1 MVTIAGV
8 RRVVFNVF
16 ETAAIAAFLVMLA
29 SSLLQ
34 VFFRYAVNAP
44 LMWTE
49 ELARL
54 MCVVTTYFGS
64 VAVLIAREHIRVDSI
79 DGWLKGRSAD
89 VLAMVVDLLI
99 AWFMVALVI
108 GCWLMVNA
116 TWTTYTASMPWF
128 RMGYVYAAVCVAA
141 CGMLLVLVLDIFER
155 ILGMVRN
162 RAGVPA

>member
-1 MVTIAGV
+1 MSIAGT
-8 RRVVFNVF
+8 RRVVFNLF
-16 ETAAIAAFLVMLA
+16 ETIAVIAFLAMLA

-79 DGWLKGRSAD
+79 DGWVKGRPAA
-89 VLAMVVDLLI
+89 VLGAVVDLLI
-99 AWFMVALVI
+99 AWFLVALVI
-108 GCWLMVNA
+108 GCWLMTRA

-128 RMGYVYAAVCVAA
+128 RMGYVYAAVGVAA
-141 CGMLLVLVLDIFER
+141 A
-155 ILGMVRN
+155 GMVVVLMLDLYERLMGLAQD
-162 RAGVPA
+162 RPGVAA

>member
-1 MVTIAGV
+1 MTIAGT
-8 RRVVFNVF
+8 RRVIFNLF
-16 ETAAIAAFLVMLA
+16 ESVAIIAFLVMLA

-34 VFFRYAVNAP
+34 VFFRYAINSP

-79 DGWLKGRSAD
+79 DGWLQGRSAA
-89 VLAMVVDLLI
+89 VLGLIVDLLI
-99 AWFMVALVI
+99 AWFMVALMI
-108 GCWLMVNA
+108 GCWLMVSA

-141 CGMLLVLVLDIFER
+141 CGMLLVLMLDIYER
-155 ILGMVRN
+155 AFGLAQG
-162 RAGVPA
+162 RAGVAA

>member
-1 MVTIAGV
+1 MTIAGT
-8 RRVVFNVF
+8 RRVIFSVF
-16 ETAAIAAFLVMLA
+16 ETIAISAFLAMLA

-34 VFFRYAVNAP
+34 VFFRYAINSP

-79 DGWLKGRSAD
+79 DGWLQGRSAA
-89 VLAMVVDLLI
+89 VLGLIVDLLI
-99 AWFMVALVI
+99 AWFMVALMI
-108 GCWLMVNA
+108 GCWLMVSA

-128 RMGYVYAAVCVAA
+128 RMGYVYAAVCIAA
-141 CGMLLVLVLDIFER
+141 CGMLLVLMLDIYER
-155 ILGMVRN
+155 AFGLAQG
-162 RAGVPA
+162 RAGVAA

>member
-1 MVTIAGV
+1 MVTIASV

-16 ETAAIAAFLVMLA
+16 ETVAITAFLVMLA

-64 VAVLIAREHIRVDSI
+64 VAVLIAREHIRVDII
-79 DGWLKGRSAD
+79 DGWLKGRSAA
-89 VLAMVVDLLI
+89 VVGLVVDLLI

-108 GCWLMVNA
+108 GCWLMVSA

-128 RMGYVYAAVCVAA
+128 RMGYVYAAVCIAG
-141 CGMLLVLVLDIFER
+141 CGMLLVLMLDILER
-155 ILGMVRN
+155 VLGMARP
-162 RAGVPA
+162 RAGAPA

>member
-1 MVTIAGV
+1 MTIAGT
-8 RRVVFNVF
+8 RRVIFSVF
-16 ETAAIAAFLVMLA
+16 ETIAIIAFLAMLA

-34 VFFRYAVNAP
+34 VFFRYAINSP

-79 DGWLKGRSAD
+79 DGWLQGRSAA
-89 VLAMVVDLLI
+89 VLNLIVDLLI
-99 AWFMVALVI
+99 AWFMVALMI
-108 GCWLMVNA
+108 GCWLMVSA

-128 RMGYVYAAVCVAA
+128 RMGYVYAAVCLAA
-141 CGMLLVLVLDIFER
+141 CGMLLVLMLDIYER
-155 ILGMVRN
+155 AFGLAQG
-162 RAGVPA
+162 RAGVAA

>member
-1 MVTIAGV
+1 MTIAGT
-8 RRVVFNVF
+8 RRVIFNLF
-16 ETAAIAAFLVMLA
+16 ESVAIIAFLVMLA

-79 DGWLKGRSAD
+79 DGWLQGRSAA
-89 VLAMVVDLLI
+89 VLGLIVDLLI
-99 AWFMVALVI
+99 AWFMVALMI
-108 GCWLMVNA
+108 GCWLMVSA

-141 CGMLLVLVLDIFER
+141 CGMLLVLMLDIYER
-155 ILGMVRN
+155 AFGLAQG
-162 RAGVPA
+162 RAGVAA

>member
-1 MVTIAGV
+1 MTIAGT
-8 RRVVFNVF
+8 RRVIFNLF
-16 ETAAIAAFLVMLA
+16 ESVAIIAFLVMLA

-79 DGWLKGRSAD
+79 DGWLQGRSAA
-89 VLAMVVDLLI
+89 VLGLIVDLLI
-99 AWFMVALVI
+99 AWFMVALMI
-108 GCWLMVNA
+108 GCWLMVSA

-141 CGMLLVLVLDIFER
+141 CGMLLVLMLDIYER
-155 ILGMVRN
+155 ALGLAQG
-162 RAGVPA
+162 RAGVAA

>member
-1 MVTIAGV
+1 VTLAGT
-8 RRVVFNVF
+8 RRLIYNLF
-16 ETAAIAAFLVMLA
+16 ETIAIAAFLAMLA

-34 VFFRYAVNAP
+34 VFFRYAINAP

-79 DGWLKGRSAD
+79 DGWVKGRPA
-89 VLAMVVDLLI
+89 AAIGMMVDLLI
-99 AWFMVALVI
+99 AWFMIALVI
-108 GCWLMVNA
+108 GCWLMTKA

-128 RMGYVYAAVCVAA
+128 RMGYVYAAVGVAG
-141 CGMLLVLVLDIFER
+141 CGMVLVLALDLYER
-155 ILGMVRN
+155 LLGIA
-162 RAGVPA
+162 RAREGVPA

>member
-1 MVTIAGV
+1 MTIAGT
-8 RRVVFNVF
+8 RRVIFNVF
-16 ETAAIAAFLVMLA
+16 ETIAIIAFLAMLA

-34 VFFRYAVNAP
+34 VFFRYAINSP

-79 DGWLKGRSAD
+79 DGWLKGRSAA
-89 VLAMVVDLLI
+89 VLGLIVDLLI
-99 AWFMVALVI
+99 AWFMVALMI
-108 GCWLMVNA
+108 GCWLMVSA

-141 CGMLLVLVLDIFER
+141 CGMLLVLMLDIYER
-155 ILGMVRN
+155 AFGLAQG
-162 RAGVPA
+162 RAGVAA

>member
-1 MVTIAGV
+1 VTIAGT
-8 RRVVFNVF
+8 RRVIFNVF
-16 ETAAIAAFLVMLA
+16 EAVAIVAFLVMLA

-79 DGWLKGRSAD
+79 DRWLEGRSAV
-89 VLAMVVDLLI
+89 VLGLVVDLLI
-99 AWFMVALVI
+99 AWFLVALAI
-108 GCWLMVNA
+108 GCWLMVSA

-128 RMGYVYAAVCVAA
+128 RMGYVYAAVFAA
-141 CGMLLVLVLDIFER
+141 AGGMLLVLVLDIFER
-155 ILGMVRN
+155 VLGIAQRN
-162 RAGVPA
+162 ARVPA